1 MTVAL
6 VPRLS
11 PLAPW
16 GGGAGVRP
24 SGASSSLAPFTL
36 EPVRGAG
43 RFPGGGLLTLNV
55 VETPARGSP

>member
-1 MTVAL
+1 MTAL
-6 VPRLS
+6 VPRPTL
-11 PLAPW
+11 LAPW
-16 GGGAGVRP
+16 GVRAGVRSP
-24 SGASSSLAPFTL
+24 RLASLAPFTL